1 MSTDDD
7 IDEYFIYENRL
18 ASFHGPQRVTKRRAS
33 TAATSRAPK
42 TLSWPHKSIKPADVR
57 ILHPL
62 CLPFLTLKRVLSRVC
77 FLQMAKAG
85 FFFQPLPSN
94 PDNVVCFLCNK
105 ALDGWEEDDRPL
117 EEHLKHS
124 PECGWA
130 ITAAVDAELG
140 DYAREDPRDALM
152 SEARKATFAGRW
164 PHESRK
170 GWSCK
175 TKQVRR
181 GSHTLLRREYADAL
195 NSLLRLAGN
204 THQHWNQTTMLLALI
219 ATWDLTDGRRPISL
233 GMNMSHLFE
242 GICGTDQPQG

>member
-1 MSTDDD
+1 MSTDDV
-7 IDEYFIYENRL
+7 DEYFIYENRL

-57 ILHPL
+57 PPVPL
-62 CLPFLTLKRVLSRVC
+62 CFQFVFLRRVLNNVYC
-77 FLQMAKAG
+77 LQMAKAG
-85 FFFQPLPSN
+85 FIFQPLPSN
-94 PDNVVCFLCNK
+94 PDNVACFLCNK
-105 ALDGWEEDDRPL
+105 SLDGWEEDDRPL

-130 ITAAVDAELG
+130 ITAAVEAELG
-140 DYAREDPRDALM
+140 DYAREDPRDVLM

-164 PHESRK
+164 PHENKK

-181 GSHTLLRREYADAL
+181 RSNVLYCWKICADAL
-195 NSLLRLAGN
+195 NSLSRLAGN
-204 THQHWNQTTMLLALI
+204 TRRPWSQMTMLLARI
-219 ATWDLTDGRRPISL
+219 ATWGLTDGRRAISL
-233 GMNMSHLFE
+233 GMDMSQLPGH
-242 GICGTDQPQG
+242 I

>member
-1 MSTDDD
+1 MSTDD

-18 ASFHGPQRVTKRRAS
+18 ASFHGPQRVAKRRAS

-42 TLSWPHKSIKPADVR
+42 TLSWPHKSIKPADVSLFPHMDP
-57 ILHPL
+57 I
-62 CLPFLTLKRVLSRVC
+62 FTFERVLMRVYR
-77 FLQMAKAG
+77 LQMAKAG

-94 PDNVVCFLCNK
+94 PDNVVCFLCSK
-105 ALDGWEEDDRPL
+105 ALDGWEEDDSPL

-130 ITAAVDAELG
+130 ITAAVEAELG
-140 DYAREDPRDALM
+140 EYAREDPRDALM

-164 PHESRK
+164 PHENRK

-181 GSHTLLRREYADAL
+181 GSCILQHKHAANAFE
-195 NSLLRLAGN
+195 SLLKPAGN
-204 THQHWNQTTMLLALI
+204 THRRWSQTTMPLARI
-219 ATWDLTDGRRPISL
+219 AIWDLTDGRRATSL
-233 GMNMSHLFE
+233 GKKFVCLFQH
-242 GICGTDQPQG
+242 I